1 MFWNLWAFCHHLTLL
16 TEWSV
21 GRSFEKNAAAWNPTG
36 ARDQNRKWWE
46 STPSL
51 AAAAGEYIYSNHL
64 CPLIVLYAWELF
76 FCYHFKRNSA
86 AKKAVRK
93 TEKTKKNCCQET
105 YSDPK
110 KCNSTWPALPHSTCW
125 RCERGM
131 CVWRRRQ
138 WRLPRWLDRAWVSR
152 PRSLLHLPRPQR
164 SPSGQSRSV
173 GSECRRLEESAR
185 FYCCAPFQLLLL
197 DFGTFLGLAPVVKWN
212 QEMWVVTR
220 NVKRSSAAT
229 SENIFSLILKQLGSY
244 GKTQQVCWLS
254 TIPQGLE

>member
-1 MFWNLWAFCHHLTLL
+1 MHENSFSVIISREIQRRGKLL
-16 TEWSV
+16 
-21 GRSFEKNAAAWNPTG
+21 GR
-36 ARDQNRKWWE
+36 Q
-46 STPSL
+46 
-51 AAAAGEYIYSNHL
+51 
-64 CPLIVLYAWELF
+64 
-76 FCYHFKRNSA
+76 
-86 AKKAVRK
+86 
-93 TEKTKKNCCQET
+93 KTKKNCCQET

-197 DFGTFLGLAPVVKWN
+197 DFGTFWGLGPVVKWN
-212 QEMWVVTR
+212 QAMWVVSR
-220 NVKRSSAAT
+220 NVKRSIGG
-229 SENIFSLILKQLGSY
+229 NLGEH
-244 GKTQQVCWLS
+244 
-254 TIPQGLE
+254 I